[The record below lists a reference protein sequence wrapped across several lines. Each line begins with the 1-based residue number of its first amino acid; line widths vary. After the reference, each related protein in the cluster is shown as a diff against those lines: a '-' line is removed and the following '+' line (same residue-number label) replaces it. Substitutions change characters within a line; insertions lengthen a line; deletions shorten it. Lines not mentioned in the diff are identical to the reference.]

1 MITREQPLGRIHS
14 VAETTPPNYDT
25 ARDRQLIISEIK
37 EIIRYRNLLFH
48 LVKRNITARYK
59 RSLLGIGWTLL
70 DPLLT
75 MVVMAIVYSALFR
88 TQIEGFPVFLLCG
101 ILVWTFFSQASA
113 EAMTEI
119 MYSGSLL
126 GKVYLP
132 KSVFAVSALGT
143 GLTNFLISMIP
154 LAGFVLVFQRP
165 ITPALLFLP
174 VAIVIIS
181 AFTLGLGLLMSTF
194 AIFFGDMVNVFSFIL
209 RLLFYMS
216 GIFYY
221 TEDLPDLL
229 AWVVRLTPT
238 YHMIRLFRDPIFEG
252 ILPQWEIIAYGSFW
266 AVFMFI
272 LGYWYFTKRSDEI
285 AYRI

>member
-1 MITREQPLGRIHS
+1 M
-14 VAETTPPNYDT
+14 AETTLPNYDT

-37 EIIRYRNLLFH
+37 EVFRYRNLLVH

-59 RSLLGIGWTLL
+59 RSVLGIGWTLL

-75 MVVMAIVYSALFR
+75 MVVMAVIYSALFR
-88 TQIEGFPVFLLCG
+88 NNIEAFPVFLLCG
-101 ILVWTFFSQASA
+101 IVVWTYFSQASA
-113 EAMTEI
+113 QAMTDI
-119 MYSGSLL
+119 MYSGTLL

-132 KSVFAVSALGT
+132 KSVFAVSAVGT
-143 GLTNFLISMIP
+143 GLANFLISLIP
-154 LAGFVLVFQRP
+154 LAGFVLVYQRP
-165 ITPALLFLP
+165 ITLALLFLP
-174 VAIVIIS
+174 VAIIIIS

-194 AIFFGDMVNVFSFIL
+194 AIFFADMVNVFGFVL
-209 RLLFYMS
+209 RLLLYLS

-221 TEDLPDLL
+221 TEFLPPAL
-229 AWVVRLTPT
+229 AWVVRITPT

-252 ILPQWEIIAYGSFW
+252 ILPRWEIIAYSSFW

-285 AYRI
+285 AYRV

>member
-1 MITREQPLGRIHS
+1 M
-14 VAETTPPNYDT
+14 VETTPPNYDT
-25 ARDRQLIISEIK
+25 ARERQLIISEIK

-75 MVVMAIVYSALFR
+75 MVVMAVVYSALFR

-143 GLTNFLISMIP
+143 ALTNLLISMIP

-174 VAIVIIS
+174 VAIIIIS

-194 AIFFGDMVNVFSFIL
+194 AIFFGDMVNVFNFIL

-221 TEDLPDLL
+221 TEDLPDML

-252 ILPQWEIIAYGSFW
+252 ILPPWEIIAYGTFW

>member
-1 MITREQPLGRIHS
+1 M
-14 VAETTPPNYDT
+14 AETTPPNYDT
-25 ARDRQLIISEIK
+25 ARERQLIISEIK

-75 MVVMAIVYSALFR
+75 MVIMAIVYSALFR
-88 TQIEGFPVFLLCG
+88 TRIEGFPVFLLCG
-101 ILVWTFFSQASA
+101 IVVWTYFSQAS
-113 EAMTEI
+113 EQAMADI
-119 MYSGSLL
+119 MYSGTLL

-132 KSVFAVSALGT
+132 KSVFAVSAIGT
-143 GLTNFLISMIP
+143 GLTNFLISLIP
-154 LAGFVLVFQRP
+154 LAVFVLVYQRP
-165 ITPALLFLP
+165 ITLALLFLP
-174 VAIVIIS
+174 VAILIIS

-209 RLLFYMS
+209 RLLFYIS

-221 TEDLPDLL
+221 TEFLPPVL
-229 AWVVRLTPT
+229 AWVVRITPT
-238 YHMIRLFRDPIFEG
+238 YHMIRLFRDPVFEG
-252 ILPQWEIIAYGSFW
+252 ILPRWEIIAYGSFW

>member
-1 MITREQPLGRIHS
+1 

-25 ARDRQLIISEIK
+25 ARDRKLIISEIK

-252 ILPQWEIIAYGSFW
+252 ILPPWEIIAYGTFW

>member
-1 MITREQPLGRIHS
+1 

-25 ARDRQLIISEIK
+25 ARERQLIISEIK

-75 MVVMAIVYSALFR
+75 MVIMAIVYSALFR
-88 TQIEGFPVFLLCG
+88 TRIEGFPVFLLCG
-101 ILVWTFFSQASA
+101 IVVWTYFSQAS
-113 EAMTEI
+113 EQAMADI
-119 MYSGSLL
+119 MYSGTLL

-132 KSVFAVSALGT
+132 KSVFAVSAIGT
-143 GLTNFLISMIP
+143 GLTNFLISLIP
-154 LAGFVLVFQRP
+154 LAVFVLVYQRP
-165 ITPALLFLP
+165 ITLALLFLP
-174 VAIVIIS
+174 VAILIIS

-209 RLLFYMS
+209 RLLFYIS

-221 TEDLPDLL
+221 TEFLPPVL
-229 AWVVRLTPT
+229 AWVVRITPT
-238 YHMIRLFRDPIFEG
+238 YHMIRLFRDPVFEG
-252 ILPQWEIIAYGSFW
+252 ILPRWEIIAYGSFW